1 MYKDIGYYKLNG
13 NYYVGNINSSNYL
26 ISKDVN
32 EVYAADFTDDNW
44 TNGISNSNNNELL
57 FNNTKYNNFML
68 TNARKLFL
76 GKKQYEIIN
85 MVSESDWIHI
95 YLDKDASAC
104 SYPSALSVDKE

>member
-1 MYKDIGYYKLNG
+1 MYKDIGYYKLDE

-57 FNNTKYNNFML
+57 FNNTKYNNIML

-76 GKKQYEIIN
+76 GNKQYEIIN
-85 MVSESDWIHI
+85 MVSDSDWIHI